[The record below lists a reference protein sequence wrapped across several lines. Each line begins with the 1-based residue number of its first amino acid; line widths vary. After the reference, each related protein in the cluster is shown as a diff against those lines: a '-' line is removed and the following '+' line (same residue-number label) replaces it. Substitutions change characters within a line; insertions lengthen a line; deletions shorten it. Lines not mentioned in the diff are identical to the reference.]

1 MTAMASIEAT
11 LLRRLAGDLR
21 HLRQATPAGST
32 VYALAEAALC
42 VPEGALARWIACHG
56 LEAHALLDGTPE
68 ARFANDGPWLVA
80 LPARMPDM
88 AIDELARI
96 AALPQALL
104 LLGSPLPMPRLAN
117 HLRSWLDAAMVDAEG
132 GRTGLLLRCFD
143 ACTGMAMV
151 DLWPA
156 AERQAFVG
164 AFDGWWGWNARF
176 ALEHRAGAARPVAAP
191 RTEPLVLDEALLE
204 RIDALN
210 RAERLLHL
218 VLDED
223 VAAGE
228 LDGVPCWLHR
238 AIARRALAR
247 AQALGLAGWQDE
259 RIAVALC
266 LRVHPAILEQ
276 PWMCAL
282 AAGARTGNGGLL
294 RAVAGIA
301 PEVLDAERRR
311 HAARVLEDM
320 AREIAGCAT
329 GHELTATVSPH

>member
-1 MTAMASIEAT
+1 MMAMASIEAA
-11 LLRRLAGDLR
+11 LLRRLAGDLHR
-21 HLRQATPAGST
+21 LRQAAPAGST

-42 VPEGALARWIACHG
+42 TPEGALARWIACHG
-56 LEAHALLDGTPE
+56 LEACALLDGTPE
-68 ARFANDGPWLVA
+68 ARFASDGPWLVA
-80 LPARMPDM
+80 LPARMPDI
-88 AIDELARI
+88 AIDELARL

-104 LLGSPLPMPRLAN
+104 LLGSPLPMLRLAN
-117 HLRSWLDAAMVDAEG
+117 HLRSWLDAAMIDAEG
-132 GRTGLLLRCFD
+132 GRTDLLLRCFD

-156 AERQAFVG
+156 VERQAFLG

-176 ALEHRAGAARPVAAP
+176 GLEHRAGAARPMAAP
-191 RTEPLVLDEALLE
+191 RTEALVLGEALLE

-238 AIARRALAR
+238 AIARRALAH
-247 AQALGLAGWQDE
+247 AHALGLTGWHNE

-276 PWMCAL
+276 PWMRAL
-282 AAGARTGNGGLL
+282 AATARTQNGGLL

-301 PEVLDAERRR
+301 PEVLEDERRR

-320 AREIAGCAT
+320 AREIAGRASS
-329 GHELTATVSPH
+329 HQPAASPH